1 MGGYIPQT
9 LLIEKDFENQRVVS
23 LQILEKKQE
32 KNQFVLYQEKYLHFG
47 KLLVGNANM
56 VQGHQEWE
64 NTLEQILVLQDD
76 AYVSFLTKTPGDK
89 QPIFLSSRDLL
100 PTWTGNGILII

>member
-1 MGGYIPQT
+1 MGGYKPQI
-9 LLIEKDFENQRVVS
+9 LLIKKGFENHGVVS

-47 KLLVGNANM
+47 KMPVGTANM

-76 AYVSFLTKTPGDK
+76 AYASFLTKTPGDK
-89 QPIFLSSRDLL
+89 QPIFLSSREIFC
-100 PTWTGNGILII
+100 PTGQGKGF

>member
-1 MGGYIPQT
+1 MGGYKHQI
-9 LLIEKDFENQRVVS
+9 LLIEKGFENQGVVS

-47 KLLVGNANM
+47 KMPVGIANM
-56 VQGHQEWE
+56 VEGHQEWE

-76 AYVSFLTKTPGDK
+76 AYASFLTKTPGDK
-89 QPIFLSSRDLL
+89 QPIFLSSREIVC
-100 PTWTGNGILII
+100 PPGQGKGF